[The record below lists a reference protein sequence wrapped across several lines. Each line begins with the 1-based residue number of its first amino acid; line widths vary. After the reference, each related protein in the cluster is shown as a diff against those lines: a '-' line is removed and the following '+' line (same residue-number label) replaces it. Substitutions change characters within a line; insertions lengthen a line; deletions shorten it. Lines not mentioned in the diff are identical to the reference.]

1 MAIDVASTDPQDPID
16 QWEED
21 NESAILGNT
30 FSDESEEES
39 EESKSEP
46 EVES

>member
-1 MAIDVASTDPQDPID
+1 MATASDPQDPMD

-30 FSDESEEES
+30 YSDESEQVTE
-39 EESKSEP
+39 EP
-46 EVES
+46 EPTPEEEP